1 MRQQEGVESPWPESG
16 LMRILYVCRGQLA
29 PERYSLLVVDLCAE
43 ALEDQTSV
51 GATSARGGGRLLA
64 SSRHVTCYHV
74 RCIMYAAWVHGR
86 RHVLDAEPQ
95 RARPDASAP
104 FPPDVSR
111 AELGP
116 LTPGGD
122 VRSRR
127 TENLL
132 EAVADLPYT
141 QVTIKH

>member
-1 MRQQEGVESPWPESG
+1 
-16 LMRILYVCRGQLA
+16 
-29 PERYSLLVVDLCAE
+29 
-43 ALEDQTSV
+43 
-51 GATSARGGGRLLA
+51 
-64 SSRHVTCYHV
+64 
-74 RCIMYAAWVHGR
+74 MYAAWVHGR